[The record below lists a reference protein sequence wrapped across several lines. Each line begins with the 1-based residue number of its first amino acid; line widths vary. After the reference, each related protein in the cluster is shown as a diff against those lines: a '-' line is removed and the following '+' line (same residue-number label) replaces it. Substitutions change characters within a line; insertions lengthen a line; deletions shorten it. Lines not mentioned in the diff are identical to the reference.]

1 MICLQEEEIKVKNIR
16 LFRVSWP
23 WLTLASVLLLVAVT
37 LPMARPAEAG

>member
-23 WLTLASVLLLVAVT
+23 WLTLALVILLALAT
-37 LPMARPAEAG
+37 LPMASTAKAG